1 MSCPSRMINEC
12 VWFIKFTWMSIIREL
27 FLMDRRTFIKMAL
40 ASSAIS
46 TGRSVLGNPLP
57 VSTNGAPM
65 PAGNA
70 GATDEKYW
78 DSVRAEF
85 PITRELIYMNNGTMG
100 PSPRAVTERVT
111 RRIEYIDRT
120 GEYNGDY
127 AGLRVAIARM
137 LNAESGDQIA
147 FTHNVSEAISIVA
160 SGIDLKAGDEVLLTN
175 QEHAGNA
182 IPWLARKKRDGI
194 VIKFIPL
201 TDENARAYTDDDFIQ
216 RVSDAITP
224 RTRAISMPHITCTT
238 GQLLPIKR
246 LTALAREKASANG
259 TPIWFLS
266 DGAHPPGML
275 ETDVR
280 DLGVHAYA
288 SCGHKWVCGP
298 KGIGFLYIEPELMH
312 HVIPT
317 WCGAE
322 VDKYWGYEGRLDF
335 LPTASRYDF
344 ATQNFALFDGL
355 HAAIDF
361 MEKIGFDKIEAR
373 VKYLTRTLRS
383 GLQKISDGRFHF
395 LTPDTSVT
403 GLTTIKLDKM
413 QYQDF
418 ANTLLS
424 KYKVRTRVVPEGAL
438 DANRFSVHIYTSEED
453 IQKFLEGA
461 KSVLG

>member
-1 MSCPSRMINEC
+1 MTVASS
-12 VWFIKFTWMSIIREL
+12 T
-27 FLMDRRTFIKMAL
+27 A
-40 ASSAIS
+40 ASSAILS
-46 TGRSVLGNPLP
+46 TRRNVLGTPIP
-57 VSTNGAPM
+57 ASTNGHPDV
-65 PAGNA
+65 PGTR
-70 GATDEKYW
+70 GPKDEKYW
-78 DSVRAEF
+78 DSVRDEF
-85 PITRELIYMNNGTMG
+85 PITRELIYFNNGTMG

-111 RRIEYIDRT
+111 KRIEYVDRT

-127 AGLRVAIARM
+127 EGLRTALARV

-194 VIKFIPL
+194 VIKFVSL
-201 TDENARAYTDDDFIQ
+201 TDEMSNAYSDDDFIQ

-224 RTRAISMPHITCTT
+224 RTRAISMPHLTCTT
-238 GQLLPIKR
+238 GQLLPIQR
-246 LTALAREKASANG
+246 LTALAHEKASANG
-259 TPIWFLS
+259 APIWFLA

-280 DLGVHAYA
+280 ALGVHAYA
-288 SCGHKWVCGP
+288 SCGHKWLCGP
-298 KGIGFLYIEPELMH
+298 KGIGFLYIGPELMQN
-312 HVIPT
+312 VIPT
-317 WCGAE
+317 WCGGE
-322 VDKYWGYEGRLDF
+322 SDKYWGYDARLDF

-361 MEKIGFDKIEAR
+361 MQNIGLANIEAR
-373 VKYLTRTLRS
+373 VKYLTGTLRD
-383 GLQKISDGRFHF
+383 GLRPFAEGRFRF

-413 QYQDF
+413 NYQDF
-418 ANTLLS
+418 ANTLLA
-424 KYKVRTRVVPEGAL
+424 KHKVRTRVVPEGAL
-438 DANRFSVHIYTSEED
+438 DAN
-453 IQKFLEGA
+453 
-461 KSVLG
+461 

>member
-1 MSCPSRMINEC
+1 
-12 VWFIKFTWMSIIREL
+12 
-27 FLMDRRTFIKMAL
+27 MDRRTFIQMTL
-40 ASSAIS
+40 ASSTALTANRTILAKAVPIAINGEPNQH
-46 TGRSVLGNPLP
+46 TGNSASP
-57 VSTNGAPM
+57 
-65 PAGNA
+65 
-70 GATDEKYW
+70 TDEAYW
-78 DSVRAEF
+78 DSIRSEF
-85 PITRELIYMNNGTMG
+85 PITQKLIYMNNGTMG
-100 PSPRAVTERVT
+100 PSPRSVTERVT
-111 RRIEYIDRT
+111 KRIEYVDRT

-127 AGLRVAIARM
+127 EAIRTALAKL
-137 LNAESGDQIA
+137 LNAESGDQMA

-194 VIKFIPL
+194 VVRFVSL
-201 TDENARAYTDDDFIQ
+201 TDTNANGYSDDDFVQ

-246 LTALAREKASANG
+246 LTALAREKAASNG
-259 TPIWFLS
+259 APIWFLS

-275 ETDVR
+275 QTDVR

-288 SCGHKWVCGP
+288 SCGHKWLCGP

-322 VDKYWGYEGRLDF
+322 VDKYWGYDGRLDF

-355 HAAIDF
+355 HAAVDF
-361 MEKIGFDKIEAR
+361 MQNIGMDNVEAR
-373 VKYLTRTLRS
+373 VKYLTKMLRD
-383 GLQKISDGRFHF
+383 GLRQFADGRFRF
-395 LTPDTSVT
+395 LTPDASVT

-418 ANTLLS
+418 ANTLRS

-438 DANRFSVHIYTSEED
+438 NANRFSVHIYTSEED
-453 IQKFLEGA
+453 VQKFLDGA
-461 KSVLG
+461 KAVLA

>member
-1 MSCPSRMINEC
+1 MLS
-12 VWFIKFTWMSIIREL
+12 T
-27 FLMDRRTFIKMAL
+27 RRGVL
-40 ASSAIS
+40 ANTLAA
-46 TGRSVLGNPLP
+46 
-57 VSTNGAPM
+57 STNGHPSLD
-65 PAGNA
+65 GTR
-70 GATDEKYW
+70 GAKVEKYW
-78 DSVRAEF
+78 DSIRDEF
-85 PITRELIYMNNGTMG
+85 PITKELIYFNNGTMG

-111 RRIEYIDRT
+111 KRIEYVDRT

-127 AGLRVAIARM
+127 EGLRTAIAK
-137 LNAESGDQIA
+137 LFNAESGDQVA

-160 SGIDLKAGDEVLLTN
+160 SGIGLKAGDEVLLTN

-194 VIKFIPL
+194 VIKFVPL
-201 TDENARAYTDDDFIQ
+201 TDDKWNAFSDDDFVQ

-224 RTRAISMPHITCTT
+224 RTRAISMPHLTCTT

-246 LTALAREKASANG
+246 LAALARSKN
-259 TPIWFLS
+259 IWFLA

-275 ETDVR
+275 QTDVR

-288 SCGHKWVCGP
+288 SCGHKWLCGP
-298 KGIGFLYIEPELMH
+298 KGIGFLYIDPELLQ

-317 WCGAE
+317 WCGGE
-322 VDKYWGYEGRLDF
+322 SDKYWGYDGRLDF

-361 MEKIGFDKIEAR
+361 MENIGFDKIEAR
-373 VKYLTRTLRS
+373 VKYLTGILRS
-383 GLQKISDGRFHF
+383 GLREINDGQFRF
-395 LTPDTSVT
+395 LTPETSVT

-413 QYQDF
+413 NYQDF
-418 ANTLLS
+418 ANTLLA
-424 KYKVRTRVVPEGAL
+424 KHKVRTRVVPEGAL

-453 IQKFLEGA
+453 IQKFLVGA
-461 KSVLG
+461 KGALG

>member
-1 MSCPSRMINEC
+1 
-12 VWFIKFTWMSIIREL
+12 
-27 FLMDRRTFIKMAL
+27 MDRRTFIKRSLVSTATASAAILSTRRAAL
-40 ASSAIS
+40 ANTHTASA
-46 TGRSVLGNPLP
+46 
-57 VSTNGAPM
+57 NGQPSWLDER
-65 PAGNA
+65 
-70 GATDEKYW
+70 GAKDEKYW
-78 DSVRAEF
+78 DSVRDEF
-85 PITRELIYMNNGTMG
+85 PISRELIYFNNGTMG
-100 PSPRAVTERVT
+100 PSPSAVTERVT
-111 RRIEYIDRT
+111 KRIKYVDRT

-127 AGLRVAIARM
+127 EGLRTAIARV

-194 VIKFIPL
+194 VIKFVPL
-201 TDENARAYTDDDFIQ
+201 TDDRWNAYSDDDFVQ

-224 RTRAISMPHITCTT
+224 RTRAISMPHLTCTT
-238 GQLLPIKR
+238 GELLPIKR
-246 LTALAREKASANG
+246 LAALARSKN
-259 TPIWFLS
+259 IWFLT

-288 SCGHKWVCGP
+288 SCGHKWLCGP
-298 KGIGFLYIEPELMH
+298 KGIGFLYIDPELLQ

-322 VDKYWGYEGRLDF
+322 SDKYWGYDGRLDF
-335 LPTASRYDF
+335 LPSASRYDF

-361 MEKIGFDKIEAR
+361 MENIGFDKIEAR
-373 VKYLTRTLRS
+373 VKYLAGILRS
-383 GLQKISDGRFHF
+383 GLREISDGRFRF
-395 LTPDTSVT
+395 LTPEASVT

-413 QYQDF
+413 DYKDF
-418 ANTLLS
+418 ASTLLA

-438 DANRFSVHIYTSEED
+438 DANRFSVHIYTAEED
-453 IQKFLEGA
+453 IQKFLVGA

>member
-1 MSCPSRMINEC
+1 MLSARHS
-12 VWFIKFTWMSIIREL
+12 VFADS
-27 FLMDRRTFIKMAL
+27 
-40 ASSAIS
+40 ASPNGQPI
-46 TGRSVLGNPLP
+46 LP
-57 VSTNGAPM
+57 VEREPK
-65 PAGNA
+65 
-70 GATDEKYW
+70 DEKYW
-78 DSVRAEF
+78 DSIRDEF
-85 PITRELIYMNNGTMG
+85 PITRELIYFNNGTMG
-100 PSPRAVTERVT
+100 PSPRPVTERVT
-111 RRIEYIDRT
+111 KRIEYVDRT

-127 AGLRVAIARM
+127 EGLRTAIARV

-160 SGIDLKAGDEVLLTN
+160 SGIELKAGDEVLLTN

-194 VIKFIPL
+194 VIKFVPL
-201 TDENARAYTDDDFIQ
+201 TDENAKSYSDDDFMQ

-224 RTRAISMPHITCTT
+224 RTRAISMPHLTCTT

-246 LTALAREKASANG
+246 LTALAREKARANSA
-259 TPIWFLS
+259 PIWFLS

-275 ETDVR
+275 QTDVR

-288 SCGHKWVCGP
+288 SCGHKWLCGP
-298 KGIGFLYIEPELMH
+298 KGIGFLYIEPELMQN
-312 HVIPT
+312 VIPT

-322 VDKYWGYEGRLDF
+322 VDKYWGYDGRLDF

-373 VKYLTRTLRS
+373 VQYLTGTLRS
-383 GLQKISDGRFHF
+383 GLREMSDGRFRF
-395 LTPDTSVT
+395 LTPETSVT

-413 QYQDF
+413 NYQDF
-418 ANTLLS
+418 ANTLLA

-453 IQKFLEGA
+453 IQKFLAGA